1 MQSAAMPFP
10 NFAPQFTNP
19 AALHAFGKDLQGNKA
34 VQTSVFRLI
43 HHTHT
48 SALEFLNDVIV

>member
-1 MQSAAMPFP
+1 MQS
-10 NFAPQFTNP
+10 
-19 AALHAFGKDLQGNKA
+19 A